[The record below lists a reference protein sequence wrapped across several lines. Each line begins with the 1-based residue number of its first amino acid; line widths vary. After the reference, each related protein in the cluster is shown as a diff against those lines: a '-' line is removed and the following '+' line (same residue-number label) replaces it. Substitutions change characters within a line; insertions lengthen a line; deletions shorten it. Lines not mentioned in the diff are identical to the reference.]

1 MAQWNVFEDMETL
14 RREIDRAFEGFS
26 IGQAPSHRV
35 AFLPAR
41 APRRYPMVNLLEDKD
56 HLYIEALTPGVDPQ
70 SLNLSL
76 MQNRLTLSGEK
87 SRAPVDIKPEAFHR
101 NERASGKFVRTIDLP
116 VEVDEGRIQA
126 EYKNGLL
133 VVTLP
138 KAEKARP
145 KQINVKVA

>member
-1 MAQWNVFEDMETL
+1 
-14 RREIDRAFEGFS
+14 
-26 IGQAPSHRV
+26 
-35 AFLPAR
+35 
-41 APRRYPMVNLLEDKD
+41 
-56 HLYIEALTPGVDPQ
+56 
-70 SLNLSL
+70 
-76 MQNRLTLSGEK
+76 
-87 SRAPVDIKPEAFHR
+87 
-101 NERASGKFVRTIDLP
+101 

>member
-1 MAQWNVFEDMETL
+1 
-14 RREIDRAFEGFS
+14 
-26 IGQAPSHRV
+26 SH
-35 AFLPAR
+35 
-41 APRRYPMVNLLEDKD
+41 
-56 HLYIEALTPGVDPQ
+56 G
-70 SLNLSL
+70 
-76 MQNRLTLSGEK
+76 
-87 SRAPVDIKPEAFHR
+87 PVEIKPEAVHR